1 MLEIILRKTM
11 PNGSAEEKVLYSS
24 SDTVSDALEK
34 EIIHFPNLDIHLRE
48 QSATS
53 YGKTIPLGF
62 YEFFTLLYLVEHPG
76 WVYSKEQVYEKV
88 WKQPGEFCGN
98 AVPNVSSQL
107 RHKLWPDNP
116 KGGYIRTVQ
125 NSGYKFEI

>member
-48 QSATS
+48 QSATFMS
-53 YGKTIPLGF
+53 FSRSSIWSNIRAGFILKSKFTKKYGNSP
-62 YEFFTLLYLVEHPG
+62 
-76 WVYSKEQVYEKV
+76 
-88 WKQPGEFCGN
+88 
-98 AVPNVSSQL
+98 VSSVEM
-107 RHKLWPDNP
+107 RF
-116 KGGYIRTVQ
+116 RM
-125 NSGYKFEI
+125 

>member
-62 YEFFTLLYLVEHPG
+62 SRSSIWSNIRAGFILKSKFTKKY
-76 WVYSKEQVYEKV
+76 
-88 WKQPGEFCGN
+88 GN
-98 AVPNVSSQL
+98 SPVSSVEM
-107 RHKLWPDNP
+107 RF
-116 KGGYIRTVQ
+116 RM
-125 NSGYKFEI
+125 